1 MNIKKRNIIGLFL
14 QALLV
19 GLLFVQE
26 FMGQYSVFVTSDYG
40 YRVRTSY
47 ESIFYEAI
55 VKAQYHNAFVCYLTI
70 GVIAIGLLAFIIQF
84 IANDN
89 SIAAAYIPVAEFI
102 VLIIFALVEFN
113 AKNIENQCKAGG
125 IFYACLIITVILS
138 AFSILGYQKA
148 KKDGFV
154 TDTATKKNA
163 PVISN
168 ADELKKY
175 KDLLDSGAI
184 TQDEYDAKKKQLL
197 NL

>member
-1 MNIKKRNIIGLFL
+1 MNIKKRNIIEFFL

-19 GLLFVQE
+19 GLLFVEE
-26 FMGQYSVFVTSDYG
+26 FMGQYGIYVTSDYG

-47 ESIFYEAI
+47 KSIFYEAI
-55 VKAQYHNAFVCYLTI
+55 IKTQYHNAFVCYLTI
-70 GVIAIGLLAFIIQF
+70 GVITIGLLTFIIQF

-89 SIAAAYIPVAEFI
+89 SIVAAYIPVAEFI
-102 VLIIFALVEFN
+102 ALIIFALVEFN
-113 AKNIENQCKAGG
+113 AKKIENQCKAGG

-138 AFSILGYQKA
+138 AFSIMSYQKA

-154 TDTATKKNA
+154 TNTATKKNV

-175 KDLLDSGAI
+175 KELLDSGAI
-184 TQDEYDAKKKQLL
+184 TQDEYNAKKKQLL